1 MPHDIITQ
9 MKRCG
14 SEHDIYVLSI
24 LMKSYLNPKLN
35 TRKRKNDVIWTSR
48 DVASELNKHSLAQD
62 IYLTSISMKSYSD
75 LKLYSRKLDKDRR
88 HVTSFIYWKA
98 VA

>member
-1 MPHDIITQ
+1 

-14 SEHDIYVLSI
+14 PEHDIYVLSI

-35 TRKRKNDVIWTSR
+35 TRKQKNDVIWTSC

-62 IYLTSISMKSYSD
+62 IYLTSISVKSYSNP
-75 LKLYSRKLDKDRR
+75 KLYSRKFDKDRR
-88 HVTSFIYWKA
+88 HVTPFIYWKA